1 MQTINGIF
9 PGTDGALRAGEKA
22 REVIKSRSAVRVFM
36 PGPNSKLVETAVVD
50 DKTSWMRV
58 MVSSLAIGAVG
69 AGIFLALDR
78 ATYAIL
84 WLLWS
89 VGAGVMFGLWLNGQK
104 VSRDLLRKN
113 ERPSPRV
120 EEEIR
125 AGHAVVTA
133 AVTTEAEAE
142 KVVSLM
148 EAAGGHVVDGTF
160 QGHPAWH
167 AAHPAEPAPSKP
179 V

>member
-9 PGTDGALRAGEKA
+9 PGNDAALRAGEQA
-22 REVIKSRSAVRVFM
+22 REVVKSRSAVRVFM
-36 PGPNSKLVETAVVD
+36 PGPNSKLVETAVVE
-50 DKTSWMRV
+50 DKTSWGRLT
-58 MVSSLAIGAVG
+58 VSSLAIGAVG

-89 VGAGVMFGLWLNGQK
+89 VGAGLMFGLWLNGQK
-104 VSRDLLRKN
+104 LSRDLLRKN

-125 AGHAVVTA
+125 AGRAVVTA
-133 AVTTEAEAE
+133 SVSTDAEAA
-142 KVVSLM
+142 KVASLM
-148 EAAGGHVVDGTF
+148 EAAGGNVVDGTF

-167 AAHPAEPAPSKP
+167 GAHPAEPAPAKP
-179 V
+179 A